1 MLKVEKVNKSFWWK
15 QVLFDV
21 ETSIEAWEI
30 VWILWP
36 NGAWKS
42 TTMKIMTWFYK
53 CDTWDVKIENESIFA
68 NDELKRKI
76 GYLPEVNPLYEDMW
90 VDEFLLYTSDLKWI
104 KDKDKEVDK
113 VLWLTWLKDKKLK
126 FINTLSK
133 WYKQRVWLASALIW
147 DPEILILDEP
157 TEWLDPN
164 QRDEIKNLIKNL
176 WETKT
181 ILISSHVLSELTSLV
196 NRVIIISDWK
206 IKLDD
211 SVENIELSHNKKMKL
226 TIIYDWKIDK
236 KELKEK
242 FKNIE
247 EIKED
252 KVNRRARESDLG
264 QKKKL
269 EILTNKDIRRDL
281 LVFVSE
287 KYDILE
293 FYSKKIDLSD
303 VFFETIK

>member
-1 MLKVEKVNKSFWWK
+1 MLKVEKINKSFWWK
-15 QVLFDV
+15 QILFDI
-21 ETSIEAWEI
+21 ETNIKSWEI

-36 NGAWKS
+36 NWAWKS
-42 TTMKIMTWFYK
+42 TTMKIMTWFYM
-53 CDTWDVKIENESIFA
+53 CDSGDVKIGNESIFK
-68 NDELKRKI
+68 NNNLKKKI
-76 GYLPEVNPLYEDMW
+76 WYLPEVNPLYEDMW
-90 VDEFLLYTSDLKWI
+90 VDEFLLYTADLKGI
-104 KDKDKEVDK
+104 KDRYKELDK
-113 VLWLTWLKDKKLK
+113 VLWLTWLKDKKFK

-133 WYKQRVWLASALIW
+133 GYKQRVWLASALIW
-147 DPEILILDEP
+147 NPEILILDEP

-164 QRDEIKNLIKNL
+164 QRDEIKNLIKKL

-181 ILISSHVLSELTSLV
+181 ILISSHVLTELTSLV

-226 TIIYDWKIDK
+226 TVVFDWKINL
-236 KELKEK
+236 EEVKEK
-242 FKNIE
+242 FEDIE

-252 KVNRRARESDLG
+252 KN
-264 QKKKL
+264 KL
-269 EILTNKDIRRDL
+269 EIVTNKDIRRKL
-281 LVFVSE
+281 LVYINE

>member
-1 MLKVEKVNKSFWWK
+1 MLKVEKINKSFWWK
-15 QVLFDV
+15 QVLFDI
-21 ETSIEAWEI
+21 ETSIKSWEI

-36 NGAWKS
+36 NWAWKS
-42 TTMKIMTWFYK
+42 TTMKIMTWFYM
-53 CDTWDVKIENESIFA
+53 CDSGDVKIENESIFK
-68 NDELKRKI
+68 NNSLKKKI

-90 VDEFLLYTSDLKWI
+90 VDEFLLYTADLKWI
-104 KDKDKEVDK
+104 KDKDKELDK
-113 VLWLTWLKDKKLK
+113 VLWLTWLNDKKFK

-133 WYKQRVWLASALIW
+133 GYKQRVWLASALIW
-147 DPEILILDEP
+147 NPEILILDEP

-164 QRDEIKNLIKNL
+164 QRDEIKSLIKKL

-181 ILISSHVLSELTSLV
+181 ILISSHVLTELTSLV

-211 SVENIELSHNKKMKL
+211 SVENIELSHNKNMKL
-226 TIIYDWKIDK
+226 TVVFDWKINIE
-236 KELKEK
+236 ELKEK
-242 FKNIE
+242 FENIE
-247 EIKED
+247 EIKQD
-252 KVNRRARESDLG
+252 
-264 QKKKL
+264 KKKL
-269 EILTNKDIRRDL
+269 EIVTNKDIRRKL
-281 LVFVSE
+281 LVYLSE

>member
-1 MLKVEKVNKSFWWK
+1 MLKLENINKSFWEK
-15 QVLFDV
+15 QVLFDI
-21 ETSIEAWEI
+21 ETSIESWEI

-36 NGAWKS
+36 NWAWKS

-53 CDTWDVKIENESIFA
+53 ADSWDVKIENESIFK
-68 NDELKRKI
+68 NDSLKKKI
-76 GYLPEVNPLYEDMW
+76 WYLPEVNPLYEDMW
-90 VDEFLLYTSDLKWI
+90 VDEFLLYTADLKWI
-104 KDKDKEVDK
+104 TDKEKEVDK
-113 VLWLTWLKDKKLK
+113 VLWLTWLKDKKYK

-164 QRDEIKNLIKNL
+164 QRDEIKSLIKKL

-226 TIIYDWKIDK
+226 TVIFDWKINIW
-236 KELKEK
+236 ELKEK

-247 EIKED
+247 DINED
-252 KVNRRARESDLG
+252 K
-264 QKKKL
+264 KKI
-269 EILTNKDIRRDL
+269 EIVTIKDIRKDL
-281 LVFVSE
+281 LIYLNE

-293 FYSKKIDLSD
+293 FFSKKIDLSD